1 MSYDE
6 LMEHLIGMISA
17 VGILLTLCILTLGWE
32 LLK

>member
-17 VGILLTLCILTLGWE
+17 VGIFLVICIITLGWE